1 MAERQSQRDRIKEI
15 TDGIEQGI
23 KDLFNSDNFRQ
34 YLKTMS
40 RFHHYSLNNIILIQ
54 QQCPHAT
61 HVAGFT
67 KWKNEFGR
75 NVRKGEKGIRILA
88 PTPVKK
94 KLEMTKIDP
103 DTQMAAKDELG
114 NDIVEEK
121 EVTLPFFKVVSV
133 FDVSQTDGRPLPAIV
148 STLDGRIEKY
158 DIFLEALKRSS
169 PVPIDFK
176 PLQPNLDG
184 YYSLK
189 DKTITLR
196 EGMSEVQTVCAAV
209 HEIAHSKLHDTRD
222 LVEPEN
228 APLYQE
234 IEIFDIPGL
243 FSNGRIASK
252 DVLPGLYRYD
262 LRGSDYDPG
271 MPIAL
276 EERVVVNH
284 AGSILAARPIPLP
297 EDGRRFF
304 SEEEGLN
311 FVGGEITAYQF
322 RDEHKK
328 GRRTEEVEAESVA
341 YSVCQYFHIETAEN
355 SFGYIAGWS
364 QGKELKELRES
375 LETINKTASELITDM
390 EHHIGEIC
398 KERGIDLTPEVEGL
412 LSGQDLESL
421 YLVNDSI
428 YLHVQK
434 VDNGWDYTL
443 YDKET
448 LRLMDGGFM
457 EDEVIAESPIAR
469 PIAAARTEIMAFEGI
484 QPEKVVFWDLSYLD
498 ELQRAQDN
506 FMLEEA
512 RAVSAELQSEMR
524 QRAIEIPPDPTIT
537 VEHMHACGFKDA
549 DMLPISE
556 DRAKEL
562 AERGIAVYQLFEDG
576 TKHRVD
582 DPIDICVFGGLY
594 GITKQDWEQVRLDI
608 PPRDVERRFMERPE
622 PVMAI
627 YQLKETAPH
636 ELLFE
641 RFDRLDNP
649 PARENY
655 DCIYVREVNP
665 HLSTHDVLEQQFQIY
680 NVGRPDDFTGHSL
693 SMSDIVALKCG
704 GEISYHYVDAFGF
717 REVPN
722 FQQPSNYLRSA
733 EMQMEDDFG
742 MIDGIINNGKSATTQ
757 PEKKPSVVE
766 QLKNQPSSP
775 KKDTPPK
782 KRKEEVR

>member
-1 MAERQSQRDRIKEI
+1 MAEKQSQRDRIKEI
-15 TDGIEQGI
+15 TDSIEQGI
-23 KDLFNSDNFRQ
+23 KDMFNSDNFRQ

-40 RFHHYSLNNIILIQ
+40 RFHHYSVNNIILIQ
-54 QQCPHAT
+54 QQCPDAT

-88 PTPVKK
+88 PAPVKK
-94 KLEMTKIDP
+94 KIEMTKIDP
-103 DTQMAAKDELG
+103 DTRMPAKDENG
-114 NDIVEEK
+114 NDITEEK
-121 EVTLPFFKVVSV
+121 EIKIPFFKVVSV
-133 FDVSQTDGRPLPAIV
+133 FDVSQTEGRPLPAIV
-148 STLDGRIEKY
+148 STLDGRVEKY

-169 PVPIDFK
+169 PVPIGFK
-176 PLQPNLDG
+176 PLAQNLDG

-189 DKTITLR
+189 DESITLR

-209 HEIAHSKLHDTRD
+209 HEIVHAKLHSVRD

-243 FSNGRIASK
+243 FSNGRIDSS
-252 DVLPGLYRYD
+252 DVLPGLYRYE

-271 MPIAL
+271 MPIAV
-276 EERVVVNH
+276 EDHVVVNH
-284 AGSILAARPIPLP
+284 AGSILTARPIPSM
-297 EDGRRFF
+297 EEGRRYLT
-304 SEEEGLN
+304 EEEGLN
-311 FVGGEITAYQF
+311 FVGGEVTAYQF

-328 GRRTEEVEAESVA
+328 GRSTEEVEAESVA
-341 YSVCQYFHIETAEN
+341 YAVCQYFHIETAEN

-398 KERGIDLTPEVEGL
+398 KERGIDLTPEVESL
-412 LSGQDLESL
+412 LSDQDLESL

-434 VDNGWDYTL
+434 ADNGWDYSL
-443 YDKET
+443 YDKDT
-448 LRLMDGGFM
+448 LRLIDGGFM
-457 EDEVIAESPIAR
+457 EDEVIAESPISR
-469 PIAAARTEIMAFEGI
+469 PIAAARTEIMALEGI
-484 QPEKVVFWDLSYLD
+484 QPEKVVFWDLAYLEELRAAQD
-498 ELQRAQDN
+498 VHMVQEIQNYMSEVLQRH
-506 FMLEEA
+506 
-512 RAVSAELQSEMR
+512 
-524 QRAIEIPPDPTIT
+524 IEVPPDPTIT
-537 VEHMHACGFKDA
+537 VEHMHACGFKDP

-562 AERGIAVYQLFEDG
+562 SERGIAVYQLFEDG
-576 TKHRVD
+576 TKHRID
-582 DPIDICVFGGLY
+582 DPIDVCVFGGLY

-655 DCIYVREVNP
+655 ECIYVREVNP
-665 HLSTHDVLEQQFQIY
+665 HLPVHDVLEQQFQIY
-680 NVGRPDDFTGHSL
+680 NTGRPDDFTGHSL
-693 SMSDIVALKCG
+693 SMSDIVALKRD
-704 GEISYHYVDAFGF
+704 GEVSYHYVDAFGF

-722 FQQPSNYLRSA
+722 FQQPNNYLRSA
-733 EMQMEDDFG
+733 EMQVEDDFG
-742 MIDGIINNGKSATTQ
+742 MIDGIINNGRAAASQT
-757 PEKKPSVVE
+757 EKKPSVVE
-766 QLKNQPSSP
+766 QLKIQPATP
-775 KKDTPPK
+775 KKDAPSK
-782 KRKEEVR
+782 KHKEEVR

>member
-1 MAERQSQRDRIKEI
+1 MAEKQSQRDRIKEI
-15 TDGIEQGI
+15 TDGIEEGI
-23 KDLFNSDNFRQ
+23 KNMFNSENFRQ

-40 RFHHYSLNNIILIQ
+40 RFHHYSVNNIILIQ
-54 QQCPHAT
+54 KQCPDAT

-88 PTPVKK
+88 PAPVKK
-94 KLEMTKIDP
+94 KIEMTKIDP
-103 DTQMAAKDELG
+103 DTQMPAKDEHG

-121 EVTLPFFKVVSV
+121 EIKLPFFKVVSV
-133 FDVSQTDGRPLPAIV
+133 FDVSQTEGRPLPAIV
-148 STLDGRIEKY
+148 STLDGRVEKY

-169 PVPIDFK
+169 PVPIGFK
-176 PLQPNLDG
+176 PLQANLDG
-184 YYSLK
+184 YFSPK
-189 DKTITLR
+189 DQSITLR

-209 HEIAHSKLHDTRD
+209 HEIAHSKLHNYSQQPA
-222 LVEPEN
+222 VEVEEGVFEEPE
-228 APLYQE
+228 
-234 IEIFDIPGL
+234 
-243 FSNGRIASK
+243 
-252 DVLPGLYRYD
+252 
-262 LRGSDYDPG
+262 
-271 MPIAL
+271 
-276 EERVVVNH
+276 H
-284 AGSILAARPIPLP
+284 
-297 EDGRRFF
+297 
-304 SEEEGLN
+304 
-311 FVGGEITAYQF
+311 
-322 RDEHKK
+322 K

-434 VDNGWDYTL
+434 VDNGWDYSL
-443 YDKET
+443 YDKES
-448 LRLMDGGFM
+448 LRLIDGGLM

-469 PIAAARTEIMAFEGI
+469 PIAAARTEIMALEGI
-484 QPEKVVFWDLSYLD
+484 QPEKVVFWDLAYLEEIRAAQD
-498 ELQRAQDN
+498 VHMAQAIQDHISEVLQRH
-506 FMLEEA
+506 
-512 RAVSAELQSEMR
+512 
-524 QRAIEIPPDPTIT
+524 IEVPPDPTIS
-537 VEHMHACGFKDA
+537 VEHMHACGFKDL

-562 AERGIAVYQLFEDG
+562 ADRGIAVYQLFEDG
-576 TKHRVD
+576 TKFRVD
-582 DPIDICVFGGLY
+582 DPADICVFGGLY
-594 GITKQDWEQVRLDI
+594 GVTKQEWEQVRLDI
-608 PPRDVERRFMERPE
+608 PPRDIERRFMERPE

-641 RFDRLDNP
+641 RYDRLDNP

-665 HLSTHDVLEQQFQIY
+665 HLSVHDVLEQQFQIY
-680 NVGRPDDFTGHSL
+680 NTGRPDDFTGHSL
-693 SMSDIVALKCG
+693 SMSDIVALKRG

-722 FQQPSNYLRSA
+722 FQRPENYLKSA
-733 EMQMEDDFG
+733 EMAVEDDFG
-742 MIDGIINNGKSATTQ
+742 MIDGIINNGKSAVLQ
-757 PEKKPSVVE
+757 PEKKPSVVD
-766 QLKNQPSSP
+766 QLKKQPASP
-775 KKDTPPK
+775 KKDAPARKP
-782 KRKEEVR
+782 KEEVR